1 MLLSLEPISVLTRY
15 AHIFDATKVI
25 VDHKLTTLPIASA
38 SGKYLG
44 LVKANR
50 IFEQFA
56 TMLSTQEPGAI
67 IALEVDQRDY
77 SLAQLAYHI
86 EQNDVRILSTA
97 TEHPAVSGSPIV
109 NGKIK
114 VTLKLNV
121 SDTAR
126 VRHILEHY
134 GYRVIAC
141 FSDDQDDDEFQR
153 SYPGVSCV
161 TWRSSTSRVFPLHA
175 SRCLVESCPYLRLG
189 SAGIGKSGI
198 TRCSMPSMCTLY
210 VGSNHSCLSVRPI
223 VHHVVGTHCFTS
235 SSSFLYV

>member
-1 MLLSLEPISVLTRY
+1 MTIEALISEVTPPLRVNDTVEHAIGLLLEFRVLHLPVVAGDGYLVGVISENQLLDAPGPDSAIENLLSLEPISVLPDT
-15 AHIFDATKVI
+15 HIFDATKVI
-25 VDHKLTTLPIASA
+25 VDHTLTTLPIADGT
-38 SGKYLG
+38 GKYLG
-44 LVKANR
+44 LVKR
-50 IFEQFA
+50 HSIFEQFA
-56 TMLSTQEPGAI
+56 RMLSTQEPGAI

-97 TEHPAVSGSPIV
+97 TEHPAVSGSALE

-141 FSDDQDDDEFQR
+141 FSDDQNDDEFRDRIQEFMR
-153 SYPGVSCV
+153 
-161 TWRSSTSRVFPLHA
+161 
-175 SRCLVESCPYLRLG
+175 YLE
-189 SAGIGKSGI
+189 
-198 TRCSMPSMCTLY
+198 
-210 VGSNHSCLSVRPI
+210 V
-223 VHHVVGTHCFTS
+223 
-235 SSSFLYV
+235 